1 MANKSDEI
9 IKRELLDIGELNNL
23 KLRVFPGGSREDQKH
38 WVDGGLSFGY
48 GTIMYGSCDGV
59 WYIEKT
65 WQDKLSKR
73 RSEFTPV
80 LAIEGTLA
88 LERGSSGNAQYQ
100 RFFHALGA
108 VLSGVIGMY
117 YLRAGKDIMRY
128 DLSKAALNA
137 SELHGVDYFVV
148 DNLKDV
154 KKIVTAL
161 ASKNKSDYK
170 RIARN
175 IRKKMGNHFNAVFSR
190 KFKNNIEEYY
200 KARSIIRLRD
210 MNIKYLAGNYRN
222 FTESSQR
229 GGHIILGEFLMAKY
243 MLKEPF
249 YFLLPRLLP
258 QEVKKLDKSNKKEWL
273 VLRNDKMGKLIT
285 LNDLGGINP
294 KLEKAILSLKNEPL
308 GGSKKGGK
316 ARSKWIR
323 LMKKLEAEIRSRQI
337 KLKHE

>member
-9 IKRELLDIGELNNL
+9 IKRELLDIGELNSL

-38 WVDGGLSFGY
+38 WTDGGLSFGY
-48 GTIMYGSCDGV
+48 GNIMYGSCDGV
-59 WYIEKT
+59 WYIEKS

-73 RSEFTPV
+73 KSKFTPV

-128 DLSKAALNA
+128 DLPKAALNA
-137 SELHGVDYFVV
+137 SELHGVDYLVV

-154 KKIVTAL
+154 EKIVRVL
-161 ASKNKSDYK
+161 ASKNKSSYK
-170 RIARN
+170 KISGD
-175 IRKKMGNHFNAVFSR
+175 IKKKMNNHFNTVFFK
-190 KFKNNIEEYY
+190 KFKGDIEKYY
-200 KARSIIRLRD
+200 KARSIIRLKNI
-210 MNIKYLAGNYRN
+210 NIKYLAGNYRN

-229 GGHIILGEFLMAKY
+229 GGHIVLGEFLMAKY
-243 MLKEPF
+243 MLKKPF

-258 QEVKKLDKSNKKEWL
+258 QEVERLDKSNKKEWL

-285 LNDLGGINP
+285 LNDLIGVSS

-323 LMKKLEAEIRSRQI
+323 LMKELEAEIRSGQI